1 MSEDLTL
8 SDFQRLIERLYYAKD
23 AGRGMEATFMWF
35 VEEVGELSR
44 ALRRED
50 QAAVAEELADVLAW
64 LNTLASIAGV
74 ELAQAAG
81 KYAGGCPKCGG
92 EPCGCG
98 EPERSRGQASSR

>member
-1 MSEDLTL
+1 MTL
-8 SDFQRLIERLYYAKD
+8 NEFQRQIERIYYAKD

-50 QAAVAEELADVLAW
+50 RAEVAEEFADVLAW

-74 ELAQAAG
+74 ELAEAVA
-81 KYAGGCPKCGG
+81 KYSGGCPKCGG
-92 EPCGCG
+92 EPCRCG
-98 EPERSRGQASSR
+98 EPRPSR